1 MREILDYESL
11 QLAHQYLLKEQLQD
25 GLIAYRR
32 AFTMDEMSIA
42 AMMGLL
48 HCQLLM
54 GKTTEAEQQLEFLN
68 ELQPGSASQSVSVI
82 VVMVS

>member
-1 MREILDYESL
+1 MGEILDYESL
-11 QLAHQYLLKEQLQD
+11 QLAHQYLLKEQLQV

-48 HCQLLM
+48 HCQLLH
-54 GKTTEAEQQLEFLN
+54 A
-68 ELQPGSASQSVSVI
+68 
-82 VVMVS
+82 